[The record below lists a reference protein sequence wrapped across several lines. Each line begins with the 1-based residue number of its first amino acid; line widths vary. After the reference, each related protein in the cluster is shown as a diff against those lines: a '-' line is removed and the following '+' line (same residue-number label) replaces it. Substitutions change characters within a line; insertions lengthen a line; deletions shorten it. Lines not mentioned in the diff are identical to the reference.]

1 MNAQHGHGAQHQ
13 GEHEH
18 GEHGTGTERAQP
30 AAGPDPEDEG
40 YPEYEVG
47 EDAPVPSRRGGARVV
62 VASNRA
68 AAGVYPDTTGPL
80 IVDALAAQGFAD
92 IVCSVVPDGE
102 PVERALREAVRGG
115 CALVVTTGGTGI
127 SPTDRTP
134 EATRAVL
141 DFEIPGIAEAI
152 RSQGYRAVPTAAL
165 TRGVAGAAGSTL
177 IVNLPGSP
185 GGVKDGLAVLL
196 PLLGHALAQLAGGD
210 HPRGD
215 D

>member
-1 MNAQHGHGAQHQ
+1 MNEQHGNGA
-13 GEHEH
+13 GE
-18 GEHGTGTERAQP
+18 G
-30 AAGPDPEDEG
+30 
-40 YPEYEVG
+40 
-47 EDAPVPSRRGGARVV
+47 APVTSARGGARVV

-68 AAGVYPDTTGPL
+68 SAGLYQDTTGPL
-80 IVDALAAQGFAD
+80 ILDALAAQGFSD

-102 PVERALREAVRGG
+102 PVQRALRDAVRAG

-141 DFEIPGIAEAI
+141 DYEIPGIAEAI
-152 RSQGYRAVPTAAL
+152 RAAGAVKVPAAVL
-165 TRGVAGAAGSTL
+165 SRGVSGVAGSTL

-196 PLLGHALAQLAGGD
+196 PLLGHALEQLAGAD